1 MRRRLE
7 SLIAGRALYRADRW
21 ADAYSALL
29 FNARRRALILYSP
42 QLLFMFGFAMLVA
55 GAALFPLNGSA
66 VPALRP
72 F

>member
-21 ADAYSALL
+21 ADAHSALL
-29 FNARRRALILYSP
+29 FNARRRALILGSP
-42 QLLFMFGFAMLVA
+42 RLLFMFGFAMLVA
-55 GAALFPLNGSA
+55 GAPLFPLNGPA
-66 VPALRP
+66 VPAQRP